1 MLCDECGKKEATVHI
16 MQIGPDGRMERNLCE
31 EYAAGFG
38 KWLYEPMQ
46 DKKDVTANEFLQNI
60 FRGTQ
65 GRKQEIDETELSCP
79 YCGMR
84 YEDFQKVGILGCP
97 QCYTA
102 FRKQLEPILRRVHG
116 LSIHNGKLPYQHA
129 CGTMELQH
137 EIVRLRAK
145 LQQAIEQEAY
155 EQAAEYRDLLRE
167 LEQREKEE
175 HRHGE

>member
-31 EYAAGFG
+31 ECAASFG
-38 KWLYEPMQ
+38 KWLYEPLLNQ
-46 DKKDVTANEFLQNI
+46 KDVTANEFFQNI

-65 GRKQEIDETELSCP
+65 EQKQETNENDLLCP
-79 YCGMR
+79 SCGMR
-84 YEDFQKVGILGCP
+84 YEEFQKVGILGCP
-97 QCYTA
+97 QCYGA

-116 LSIHNGKLPYQHA
+116 LSIHNGKIPNRPA
-129 CGTMELQH
+129 CDTMELQR
-137 EIVRLRAK
+137 EILRLRAK

-155 EQAAEYRDLLRE
+155 ELAAEYRDRLRE
-167 LEQREKEE
+167 LEQQEKEV